1 MILYSPRAS
10 EGGGEAVEDL
20 QNRVIELQ
28 EQIVQERSKH
38 KEEMKRG
45 LEAFEKMRKDT
56 PSSQNQKMLVSV
68 DGHDLS
74 RQQRVAIFVDVQN
87 MYYAARNLYQSKLE
101 FATLLKHLVSKRV
114 LQRALAYVVERPGM
128 EQNKFIEVLRRNGY
142 EVRKRVVGDRS
153 DPTSSGDW
161 NIGITLDA
169 LAISPRTD
177 VCILVTG
184 DGDFVPL
191 VEKLRNDGVRV
202 EIASFRDTTSNDLY
216 QCADQVHHLDER
228 VLLSGNQFQP
238 NDSEEDDYEEE
249 EEYEEELVPSRGNRG
264 SRRARGPVEDNFDDE
279 DGD

>member
-10 EGGGEAVEDL
+10 EGGGESVEDL

-28 EQIVQERSKH
+28 EQIVQERNKH

-101 FATLLKHLVSKRV
+101 FSTLLKHLVSKRV

-228 VLLSGNQFQP
+228 VLLSGNQFQS
-238 NDSEEDDYEEE
+238 NDSEEDEYEEE
-249 EEYEEELVPSRGNRG
+249 EEYEEELVPSRGNHG

>member
-1 MILYSPRAS
+1 MILYSPRSS
-10 EGGGEAVEDL
+10 EGSGESLEDL

-28 EQIVQERSKH
+28 EQIVQERTNH
-38 KEEMKRG
+38 KDEMKRG
-45 LEAFEKMRKDT
+45 LEAVEKMRKAAPSPT
-56 PSSQNQKMLVSV
+56 PKMLVTV

-74 RQQRVAIFVDVQN
+74 RQQRVSIFVDVQN

-128 EQNKFIEVLRRNGY
+128 EQTKFIEVLRRNGY

-191 VEKLRNDGVRV
+191 VEKLQKDGVRV
-202 EIASFRDTTSNDLY
+202 EIASFRDTTSNELY
-216 QCADQVHHLDER
+216 QCADQIHHLDER

-238 NDSEEDDYEEE
+238 SSSDEDDYEEE
-249 EEYEEELVPSRGNRG
+249 YEEEEELVPPRSTSS

-279 DGD
+279 DGS

>member
-87 MYYAARNLYQSKLE
+87 MYYAARNL
-101 FATLLKHLVSKRV
+101 
-114 LQRALAYVVERPGM
+114 
-128 EQNKFIEVLRRNGY
+128 
-142 EVRKRVVGDRS
+142 
-153 DPTSSGDW
+153 
-161 NIGITLDA
+161 
-169 LAISPRTD
+169 
-177 VCILVTG
+177 
-184 DGDFVPL
+184 
-191 VEKLRNDGVRV
+191 
-202 EIASFRDTTSNDLY
+202 
-216 QCADQVHHLDER
+216 
-228 VLLSGNQFQP
+228 
-238 NDSEEDDYEEE
+238 
-249 EEYEEELVPSRGNRG
+249 
-264 SRRARGPVEDNFDDE
+264 
-279 DGD
+279 

>member
-1 MILYSPRAS
+1 MD
-10 EGGGEAVEDL
+10 DL

-28 EQIVQERSKH
+28 DQIVDERNKH

-45 LEAFEKMRKDT
+45 LEAVDKMRKEPT
-56 PSSQNQKMLVSV
+56 SSSPRMLVSV

-74 RQQRVAIFVDVQN
+74 SQQRVAIFVDVQN

-114 LQRALAYVVERPGM
+114 LQRALAYIVERPGM

-202 EIASFRDTTSNDLY
+202 EIASFRDTTSNELY

-228 VLLSGNQFQP
+228 VLLSGNQFQ
-238 NDSEEDDYEEE
+238 SSSEDDFDEEE
-249 EEYEEELVPSRGNRG
+249 EEYEEELVPSNGN
-264 SRRARGPVEDNFDDE
+264 SSVRRARGPVEDHFDDE

>member
-1 MILYSPRAS
+1 MILYSPRSS
-10 EGGGEAVEDL
+10 EGSGESLEDL
-20 QNRVIELQ
+20 QDRVIELQ
-28 EQIVQERSKH
+28 EQIVQERNNH
-38 KEEMKRG
+38 KDEMQRG
-45 LEAFEKMRKDT
+45 LEAVEKMRKASPAPT
-56 PSSQNQKMLVSV
+56 PKMLVSV

-74 RQQRVAIFVDVQN
+74 RQQRVSIFVDVQN

-128 EQNKFIEVLRRNGY
+128 EQTKFIEVLRRNGY

-153 DPTSSGDW
+153 DTTSSGDW

-191 VEKLRNDGVRV
+191 VEKLQKDGVRV
-202 EIASFRDTTSNDLY
+202 EVASFRDTTSNELY
-216 QCADQVHHLDER
+216 QCADQVHQLDER
-228 VLLSGNQFQP
+228 VLLTGNQFQP
-238 NDSEEDDYEEE
+238 SSSDEEEDEYED
-249 EEYEEELVPSRGNRG
+249 EYEEELVPARSPSS

-279 DGD
+279 DGN